1 MTPFPAR
8 FARLAGAMAIG
19 MALVGIGAADAAGPG
34 ASLPS
39 GLSVQDGALALLAAQ
54 NRSAKADA
62 VVDGLKRALTP
73 GHLVDPLPEGGSS
86 FALEGLRADYS
97 DMQRRAAGYRA
108 TLGEHHPTLAT
119 AALVLAELKDEIT
132 EETRRVLGAA
142 ERDAAQAHAAL
153 NLVER
158 AAAARSRPAEDATGS
173 IAAATPSPAAVPSA
187 ALQPAAPE
195 TAPALSDATA
205 QDEPAQAIP
214 APDGSTIGALARRAA
229 ASAGALLAVTAALW
243 AAVSRFR
250 RVPKPAPRHDRPSNR
265 REPAWVVPAAFAAP
279 AAAPETAA
287 PIQDTPAQETPAP
300 DASAIGTL
308 ARRAAASAGVLLAVT
323 AALWA
328 AVSRSRRVPEP
339 APRRDRPGHRREP
352 AWVVPPAFANLSGA
366 PGVAPDLV
374 SRSAAPDPVA
384 RPTAPAPEPM
394 PATLPVTG
402 LGAPRDVAAAMAQAP
417 DGILAHAAASLLATL
432 AAAHGDA
439 GRMTVLVL
447 RTEDVAADQGD
458 GAALALAIAAAARG
472 RRVALLEAR
481 PAGRLRRSTVPA
493 GTEPMV
499 IAAGGTA
506 RTAYRVADGG
516 AVVVV
521 LPSDAGEAEVAAEAA
536 RRDGTLRLGGLDLF
550 DLVVMVGERAAAL
563 SRAADVVLVVAGP
576 ATAEEA
582 VAAASKPC
590 RALGR
595 TCRTLTLEPAP
606 VVSGHLATEVGPAR
620 DVPRAPAVAAVDVA
634 SLPDLRGSFDVE
646 PDRLV
651 A

>member
-173 IAAATPSPAAVPSA
+173 IAAATPSPAAAPSA
-187 ALQPAAPE
+187 ALQPAGPE

-205 QDEPAQAIP
+205 QDEPAQGMP
-214 APDGSTIGALARRAA
+214 APDGSTIGA
-229 ASAGALLAVTAALW
+229 
-243 AAVSRFR
+243 
-250 RVPKPAPRHDRPSNR
+250 
-265 REPAWVVPAAFAAP
+265 
-279 AAAPETAA
+279 
-287 PIQDTPAQETPAP
+287 
-300 DASAIGTL
+300 L

-328 AVSRSRRVPEP
+328 AVSRSRRVPKP
-339 APRRDRPGHRREP
+339 APRRDRPSNRREP
-352 AWVVPPAFANLSGA
+352 AWVVPAAFAGPSVA

-374 SRSAAPDPVA
+374 SRPAAPDPVA
-384 RPTAPAPEPM
+384 RPTAPAPVSTR
-394 PATLPVTG
+394 ATLPVTG
-402 LGAPRDVAAAMAQAP
+402 LGAPRDVAAAMARAP
-417 DGILAHAAASLLATL
+417 DGALARDAASLLATL
-432 AAAHGDA
+432 VAAHGDA

-472 RRVALLEAR
+472 RRVAVMEAR

-536 RRDGTLRLGGLDLF
+536 GRDGTLRLGGLDLF

-576 ATAEEA
+576 AAAEEA

-590 RALGR
+590 LAMGR
-595 TCRTLTLEPAP
+595 TCRTLTLEAAP
-606 VVSGHLATEVGPAR
+606 VASRHPATEVGPAR
-620 DVPRAPAVAAVDVA
+620 DVPRAPAVAAVAD
-634 SLPDLRGSFDVE
+634 LPALRGSFDVE